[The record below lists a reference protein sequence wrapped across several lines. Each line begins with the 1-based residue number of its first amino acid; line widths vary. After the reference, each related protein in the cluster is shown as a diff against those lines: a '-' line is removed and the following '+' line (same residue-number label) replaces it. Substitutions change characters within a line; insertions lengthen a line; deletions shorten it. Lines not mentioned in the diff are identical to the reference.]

1 MATAGA
7 LSLKDRMKMFES
19 QSSKSVQ
26 REVVG
31 QAERAGDIRSKI
43 SNWGISESSNSYN
56 QVFHAALQLRFIF
69 SASALLWLHSA
80 SDAPNTPPLR
90 TQTNEYR
97 QVNNFIATNLNS
109 SHLKIIRTRKKRF
122 KLLLAH
128 LWTFTDK
135 CSNFPRYLYFS
146 YTRFRT

>member
-43 SNWGISESSNSYN
+43 SNWGTSESSNSNN
-56 QVFHAALQLRFIF
+56 QVFSVSSSIEFYFQRERITV
-69 SASALLWLHSA
+69 
-80 SDAPNTPPLR
+80 APLSER
-90 TQTNEYR
+90 RSQ
-97 QVNNFIATNLNS
+97 
-109 SHLKIIRTRKKRF
+109 
-122 KLLLAH
+122 
-128 LWTFTDK
+128 
-135 CSNFPRYLYFS
+135 
-146 YTRFRT
+146 YTAVANAN

>member
-7 LSLKDRMKMFES
+7 LSLKDRMKMFEN

-43 SNWGISESSNSYN
+43 SNWGVSESSNGYS

-69 SASALLWLHSA
+69 SASASLWLHSA
-80 SDAPNTPPLR
+80 NDAPNTPLLR
-90 TQTNEYR
+90 TQTNENR
-97 QVNNFIATNLNS
+97 QVNNFIAKN
-109 SHLKIIRTRKKRF
+109 
-122 KLLLAH
+122 
-128 LWTFTDK
+128 
-135 CSNFPRYLYFS
+135 
-146 YTRFRT
+146 